1 MLPSPSTQYLK
12 MEEAGHFETSVTGVH
27 IQDVTVQ
34 ETAISIVKKALE
46 LYVIVKD
53 HASDIHRGTT
63 GL

>member
-1 MLPSPSTQYLK
+1 
-12 MEEAGHFETSVTGVH
+12 MEEAGPFETSVTDVH

-46 LYVIVKD
+46 LSVIVKD
-53 HASDIHRGTT
+53 HASDLHGSTT